1 MYYAVSF
8 NNPRLIWCISI
19 AWILVKAH
27 LQQNLESG
35 LQVVVT
41 AWTLALMAHSGTL
54 GTPHEPC

>member
-8 NNPRLIWCISI
+8 NNPRFIWCISV
-19 AWILVKAH
+19 AVFLLKAH

-41 AWTLALMAHSGTL
+41 AWTLALMTYSRTL
-54 GTPHEPC
+54 GTPHEP